1 MYVLVSVNRY
11 ARKHGYPVLENVTLP
26 RIGAIETMLK
36 ELSPLSAVAVNNGK
50 YLYLGNIL
58 K

>member
-1 MYVLVSVNRY
+1 VPVDRY

-26 RIGAIETMLK
+26 RIGAIEAMLK
-36 ELSPLSAVAVNNGK
+36 ELSPLSAVAVNNGV
-50 YLYLGNIL
+50 YCCLSNIL